1 LPLPGIEIEGLCK
14 SFGLTQALSGV
25 TLSAK
30 KGAVHAL
37 IGENGA
43 GKSTLLQILA
53 GVLAPDGG
61 SMRLGGEPYRPKSPE
76 DARRAGV
83 AMVHQE
89 LSLCPHL
96 TVAENVLLGEEPSS
110 FGLLRRREMERRAKA
125 ALLPILGADH
135 PLLPDAI
142 VGELSPAA
150 QQLVEIGRA
159 LASPRSCALILDEPT
174 SSLGKA
180 DVERLFSVLRALRDQ
195 GLTILYVSHFLEEVQ
210 AIADTFTVL
219 RDGEVVKSGQ
229 MAEVSLPEI
238 VESMAGRAIE
248 ELFPRS
254 PRTRGAVAL
263 TLSELGGAQKP
274 ANASLTLHR
283 GEVLGI
289 AGLIGAGRT
298 ELCRAIFGLDP
309 VRRGEISVGAYRGPA
324 SPAERLEQGVGLLSE
339 DRKGEGLAGALSVT
353 DNLTL
358 SKLSGLGPAGLVLP
372 ARQRAAAEQW
382 LDKLTIR
389 CRNPGQSVLD
399 LSGGNQQKVALA
411 RLLYHA
417 VDVLLLDEPTRGIDV
432 ASKAQIYA
440 LIDQQ
445 ASAGKAVLLVS
456 SYLPELLGICDRI
469 AVMHRGVLGPARP
482 VEELSEHG
490 LLLSATGG

>member
-1 LPLPGIEIEGLCK
+1 LSLPGIEIEGLRK
-14 SFGLTQALSGV
+14 AFGPTQALCGV
-25 TLSAK
+25 SLSAK
-30 KGAVHAL
+30 RGAVHAL

-43 GKSTLLQILA
+43 GKSTLLRILA
-53 GVLAPDGG
+53 GALAPDGG
-61 SMRLGGEPYRPKSPE
+61 SMRLGGELYRPKSPE

-110 FGLLRRREMERRAKA
+110 FGLLRRREMERRTEAVLA
-125 ALLPILGADH
+125 PILGANQS
-135 PLLPDAI
+135 LRPDAI
-142 VGELSPAA
+142 VGELSSAS

-159 LASPRSCALILDEPT
+159 LASPLLRALILDEPT
-174 SSLGKA
+174 SSLGKD
-180 DVERLFSVLRALRDQ
+180 DVERLFSVLRALREK
-195 GLTILYVSHFLEEVQ
+195 GLTIVYVSHFLEEVL

-219 RDGEVVKSGQ
+219 RDGQTVQSGP
-229 MAEVSLPEI
+229 MAGVTLPEI

-254 PRTRGAVAL
+254 PRARGPIAL
-263 TLSELGGAQKP
+263 TLTDLGGAQKP
-274 ANASLTLHR
+274 TNASLTLHR

-289 AGLIGAGRT
+289 AGLLGAGRT

-309 VRRGEISVGAYRGPA
+309 VRRGEITVGAYRGPA
-324 SPAERLEQGVGLLSE
+324 SPAERLAQGVGLLSE
-339 DRKGEGLAGALSVT
+339 DRKGEGLAGALSVA

-372 ARQRAAAEQW
+372 GKQRAAAARW
-382 LDKLTIR
+382 IDALAVR
-389 CRNPGQSVLD
+389 CQDPGQSVLD

-411 RLLYHA
+411 RLLYHG

-445 ASAGKAVLLVS
+445 ASAGKAVLVVS

-469 AVMHRGVLGPARP
+469 AVMRRGVLGPARP
-482 VEELSEHG
+482 VNELTERG
-490 LLLSATGG
+490 LLLEATGA